1 MEVKIKNNGGRDNLG
16 KRTKTILIFVISII
30 LVYAIFASIETAN
43 LSSKTVDEAFEK
55 FINSEFKTEVAQNEI
70 GDKEFYRIGNYTFV
84 PFEVGNN
91 ISLVQF
97 VKGKFGLK
105 EKYISQGENRGYSY
119 SSVVDK
125 LNEEILLHGVI
136 PEDIVTET
144 KTVRVNGIDA
154 DLVILNDKTK
164 FWLLMNNNNQIK
176 FSNINIDFL
185 DNVGSVVGEI

>member
-1 MEVKIKNNGGRDNLG
+1 MG

-30 LVYAIFASIETAN
+30 LIYAIFASIETAN

-97 VKGKFGLK
+97 VKGKFGWK
-105 EKYISQGENRGYSY
+105 EKYISRGENRGYSY

-125 LNEEILLHGVI
+125 LNEEILLHDVI

-154 DLVILNDKTK
+154 DIVMLNDKTRV
-164 FWLLMNNNNQIK
+164 WIVMNNNHLKK

-185 DNVGSVVGEI
+185 DNVGNVVGKI